1 MKAAVYKGK
10 QRFSVD
16 EIPTPEPG
24 PGQVLVKVKYS
35 AICGTDVHAFLYDR
49 ARPGTIMGHE
59 YSGTVA
65 ELGPGVSTWSVGD
78 RVVGLGGAFPSGM
91 GPRYVVDP
99 RFNYREMGYEV
110 SHNGYAEYVVAE
122 EWQPAAIPD
131 GVSDEA
137 AALAEPCGVAVR
149 AVRNSALRLGDTV
162 AVIGAGPIG
171 MFCVQAARAA
181 GASAVFVSEPAP
193 ARAEAALSAG
203 ADAVFDPTTED
214 VVAKVAEATGG
225 LGPHVAFECVGVGK
239 TLDQA
244 MDMVR
249 QSGQVVLVG
258 VAWEETPLLPSVWM
272 AKEIKLQTTFG
283 ARSEDYCLALD
294 LIKTGKIAIE
304 PMVSKAGFIPLDDIQ
319 EAFEALVKPTTQ
331 LQMVLEL

>member
-122 EWQPAAIPD
+122 EWQSAAIPD

-162 AVIGAGPIG
+162 VVIGAGPIG

-225 LGPHVAFECVGVGK
+225 LGPHVTFECVGVGK

-249 QSGQVVLVG
+249 AVWAGGPRRRGLGRDAAAALGLDGQGDQAADHVRSQVG
-258 VAWEETPLLPSVWM
+258 GLRSSPGADQDGQDSDRADGLEGGFHTP
-272 AKEIKLQTTFG
+272 G
-283 ARSEDYCLALD
+283 
-294 LIKTGKIAIE
+294 
-304 PMVSKAGFIPLDDIQ
+304 
-319 EAFEALVKPTTQ
+319 
-331 LQMVLEL
+331 

>member
-10 QRFSVD
+10 QRFSVE

-35 AICGTDVHAFLYDR
+35 AICGTDVHGFLYDVVP
-49 ARPGTIMGHE
+49 PGTIMGHE

-65 ELGPGVSTWSVGD
+65 ELGPGVSKWRVGD
-78 RVVGLGGAFPSGM
+78 RVVGGGGTPPAGK

-99 RFNYREMGYEV
+99 RFNYRKMGYAI
-110 SHNGYAEYVVAE
+110 SPSAYAEYTVSE
-122 EWQPAAIPD
+122 EWQPSAIPE

-137 AALAEPCGVAVR
+137 AALSEPCGVAVR

-162 AVIGAGPIG
+162 GVIGAGPIG

-181 GASAVFVSEPAP
+181 GAGAVFVSEPAP
-193 ARAEAALSAG
+193 ARAKAVLSAG

-214 VVAKVAEATGG
+214 VVAKVVEATAG
-225 LGPHVAFECVGVGK
+225 LGPHVVFECVGVGN

-258 VAWEETPLLPSVWM
+258 VAWEETPLLPSDWM
-272 AKEIKLQTTFG
+272 AKEIRLQTTFG
-283 ARSEDYCLALD
+283 ARSEDYRLALE
-294 LIKTGKIAIE
+294 LIRTGKIVIE
-304 PMVSKAGFIPLDDIQ
+304 PMVSKAGFIPLEDIQ
-319 EAFEALVKPTTQ
+319 QAFEALVKPTTQ
-331 LQMVLEL
+331 LQMVVEL